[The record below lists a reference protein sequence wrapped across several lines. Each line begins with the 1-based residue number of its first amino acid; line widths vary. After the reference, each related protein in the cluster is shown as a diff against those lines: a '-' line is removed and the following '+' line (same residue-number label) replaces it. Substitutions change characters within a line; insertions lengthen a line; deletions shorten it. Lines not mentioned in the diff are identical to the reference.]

1 MLLQLVNFTDTQ
13 LRGIWNCL
21 QTTYNELLSKSYQK
35 KEKSLPLSVEYST
48 DNSRLDSLINS
59 YLHYRYSHAYL
70 HHNDVLRRNARVH
83 DGCNAL
89 PDYSSGFRLYN
100 FLSTKFPFLFDII
113 LPITSLSC
121 FLPSLSHL
129 STLFLFVR
137 SNTGVHVSGIITL
150 QQASKQNICCLL
162 LIIRKTRSNYTI
174 LIRFPTN
181 TAATGITTTQ
191 AIAPNIIDTQFW
203 NNIFEFNNVSSV

>member
-1 MLLQLVNFTDTQ
+1 MNYSANP
-13 LRGIWNCL
+13 I
-21 QTTYNELLSKSYQK
+21 KK

>member
-1 MLLQLVNFTDTQ
+1 MHNSVVSGTVYKLPTMNYSANP
-13 LRGIWNCL
+13 I
-21 QTTYNELLSKSYQK
+21 KK

-83 DGCNAL
+83 HGCNAL

-137 SNTGVHVSGIITL
+137 SNIGVHVSGIITL
-150 QQASKQNICCLL
+150 
-162 LIIRKTRSNYTI
+162 
-174 LIRFPTN
+174 
-181 TAATGITTTQ
+181 
-191 AIAPNIIDTQFW
+191 
-203 NNIFEFNNVSSV
+203 

>member
-1 MLLQLVNFTDTQ
+1 MHNSVVSGTVYKLPTMNYSANP
-13 LRGIWNCL
+13 I
-21 QTTYNELLSKSYQK
+21 KK

-150 QQASKQNICCLL
+150 FHSISRHLKQNICCLL

>member
-21 QTTYNELLSKSYQK
+21 QTTYNELLSKSYHK
-35 KEKSLPLSVEYST
+35 KGKKPTIIRRIT

-150 QQASKQNICCLL
+150 
-162 LIIRKTRSNYTI
+162 
-174 LIRFPTN
+174 
-181 TAATGITTTQ
+181 
-191 AIAPNIIDTQFW
+191 
-203 NNIFEFNNVSSV
+203 

>member
-1 MLLQLVNFTDTQ
+1 MNYSANP
-13 LRGIWNCL
+13 I
-21 QTTYNELLSKSYQK
+21 KK

-100 FLSTKFPFLFDII
+100 FLSTKFPFLFIN
-113 LPITSLSC
+113 S
-121 FLPSLSHL
+121 
-129 STLFLFVR
+129 
-137 SNTGVHVSGIITL
+137 
-150 QQASKQNICCLL
+150 
-162 LIIRKTRSNYTI
+162 I
-174 LIRFPTN
+174 LIRKVKYRCPCIRHNHTIVGIKAKYLLPFAYN
-181 TAATGITTTQ
+181 TENQKQLYDINTFSHQYRRNRHHHDTGDRTKYH
-191 AIAPNIIDTQFW
+191 
-203 NNIFEFNNVSSV
+203 

>member
-1 MLLQLVNFTDTQ
+1 MVSGTVYKLPTMNSSANP
-13 LRGIWNCL
+13 I
-21 QTTYNELLSKSYQK
+21 EK

-48 DNSRLDSLINS
+48 DNSRLDSLINGHCNRFCS
-59 YLHYRYSHAYL
+59 RHSDA
-70 HHNDVLRRNARVH
+70 LRRNARVH

-150 QQASKQNICCLL
+150 
-162 LIIRKTRSNYTI
+162 
-174 LIRFPTN
+174 
-181 TAATGITTTQ
+181 
-191 AIAPNIIDTQFW
+191 
-203 NNIFEFNNVSSV
+203 

>member
-1 MLLQLVNFTDTQ
+1 MSKKLWNKNNHVQKMLLQLVNFTDTQ

-35 KEKSLPLSVEYST
+35 KKKSLPLSVEYST

-83 DGCNAL
+83 DGCNEL

-100 FLSTKFPFLFDII
+100 SSLLRLHFHLHHQTTVFFLLKSSIHPSADTCLQ
-113 LPITSLSC
+113 LPLK
-121 FLPSLSHL
+121 
-129 STLFLFVR
+129 TLLQDPM
-137 SNTGVHVSGIITL
+137 TL
-150 QQASKQNICCLL
+150 L
-162 LIIRKTRSNYTI
+162 
-174 LIRFPTN
+174 
-181 TAATGITTTQ
+181 
-191 AIAPNIIDTQFW
+191 
-203 NNIFEFNNVSSV
+203 

>member
-1 MLLQLVNFTDTQ
+1 MESEIIMFKNVTPTSKFYRYTTPWYLELSTNYLQWITQ
-13 LRGIWNCL
+13 QI
-21 QTTYNELLSKSYQK
+21 LSKK
-35 KEKSLPLSVEYST
+35 GKNLPLSVEYST

-89 PDYSSGFRLYN
+89 PDYSSCFRLYN

-150 QQASKQNICCLL
+150 
-162 LIIRKTRSNYTI
+162 
-174 LIRFPTN
+174 
-181 TAATGITTTQ
+181 
-191 AIAPNIIDTQFW
+191 
-203 NNIFEFNNVSSV
+203 

>member
-1 MLLQLVNFTDTQ
+1 MHNSVVSGTVYKLPTMNYSANP
-13 LRGIWNCL
+13 I
-21 QTTYNELLSKSYQK
+21 KK

-150 QQASKQNICCLL
+150 SMSVLMTGSQKKSKQNICCLL

>member
-1 MLLQLVNFTDTQ
+1 MHNSVVSGTVYKLPTMNYSANP
-13 LRGIWNCL
+13 I
-21 QTTYNELLSKSYQK
+21 KK

-100 FLSTKFPFLFDII
+100 S
-113 LPITSLSC
+113 SLLRLHFHLHYQTTGFRLLQVQSVHHHR
-121 FLPSLSHL
+121 SHRRSGL
-129 STLFLFVR
+129 QHLHSSKMMTTRL
-137 SNTGVHVSGIITL
+137 SNTECPAFFLMKV
-150 QQASKQNICCLL
+150 AS
-162 LIIRKTRSNYTI
+162 
-174 LIRFPTN
+174 F
-181 TAATGITTTQ
+181 
-191 AIAPNIIDTQFW
+191 
-203 NNIFEFNNVSSV
+203 

>member
-1 MLLQLVNFTDTQ
+1 MVSGTVYKLPTMNSSANP
-13 LRGIWNCL
+13 I
-21 QTTYNELLSKSYQK
+21 EK

-137 SNTGVHVSGIITL
+137 SNIGVHVSGIITL
-150 QQASKQNICCLL
+150 
-162 LIIRKTRSNYTI
+162 
-174 LIRFPTN
+174 
-181 TAATGITTTQ
+181 
-191 AIAPNIIDTQFW
+191 
-203 NNIFEFNNVSSV
+203 

>member
-1 MLLQLVNFTDTQ
+1 MVSGTVYKLPTMNSSANP
-13 LRGIWNCL
+13 I
-21 QTTYNELLSKSYQK
+21 EK

-100 FLSTKFPFLFDII
+100 FLSTKFFINFAEDLESFKF
-113 LPITSLSC
+113 IT
-121 FLPSLSHL
+121 
-129 STLFLFVR
+129 
-137 SNTGVHVSGIITL
+137 
-150 QQASKQNICCLL
+150 K
-162 LIIRKTRSNYTI
+162 K
-174 LIRFPTN
+174 
-181 TAATGITTTQ
+181 
-191 AIAPNIIDTQFW
+191 
-203 NNIFEFNNVSSV
+203 

>member
-13 LRGIWNCL
+13 LRGIRNCL
-21 QTTYNELLSKSYQK
+21 QTTYNELPSKSYQK

-113 LPITSLSC
+113 LPITSF

-150 QQASKQNICCLL
+150 
-162 LIIRKTRSNYTI
+162 
-174 LIRFPTN
+174 
-181 TAATGITTTQ
+181 
-191 AIAPNIIDTQFW
+191 
-203 NNIFEFNNVSSV
+203 

>member
-1 MLLQLVNFTDTQ
+1 MNYSANP
-13 LRGIWNCL
+13 I
-21 QTTYNELLSKSYQK
+21 EK

-113 LPITSLSC
+113 LPINKLK
-121 FLPSLSHL
+121 L
-129 STLFLFVR
+129 LFAVTQPFIN
-137 SNTGVHVSGIITL
+137 S
-150 QQASKQNICCLL
+150 
-162 LIIRKTRSNYTI
+162 I
-174 LIRFPTN
+174 LIRKVKYRCPCIRHNHTIVGIKAKYLLPFAYN
-181 TAATGITTTQ
+181 TENQKQLYDINTFSHQYRRNRHHHYTGDRTKYH
-191 AIAPNIIDTQFW
+191 
-203 NNIFEFNNVSSV
+203 